1 MHDYIMYIRKIV
13 KCNIFGKFTFLQFC
27 IYYFYQILGTH
38 FDRQFGP
45 AIRWGCLLESC
56 HFSSVNTLALAS
68 PTGVYACISLSSC
81 LFIKAFQVST
91 LSLSLRQQVKSPNRN
106 PWLLCKKSRQR
117 THFER
122 GLLYE
127 RSPSPALI
135 GTSPSSN
142 TTSTTRQTWQ
152 RQQQQLRLK

>member
-1 MHDYIMYIRKIV
+1 MITS
-13 KCNIFGKFTFLQFC
+13 CTFGKLSSAIYLGNLHFCNFVFIIFTKFWVH
-27 IYYFYQILGTH
+27 ILIGNLA
-38 FDRQFGP
+38 RQFG
-45 AIRWGCLLESC
+45 G
-56 HFSSVNTLALAS
+56 
-68 PTGVYACISLSSC
+68 GVYLKVVTFQVSTLSLSLRQQVC
-81 LFIKAFQVST
+81 MHAFLFLLVYSLIKAFQVST

-142 TTSTTRQTWQ
+142 TTSTTIQTWQ